1 MKNIYLA
8 VVLLFAFFM
17 QGCAAALVGGLFYS
31 SSKSKEQKRVFLVE
45 FNKNNTER
53 ESKGL
58 KPLDLCEAKVSFDT
72 DWAFEDK
79 ECEERFKDKVKKA
92 PPEETDY

>member
-1 MKNIYLA
+1 MKNLYLA
-8 VVLLFAFFM
+8 VVLLFAFFI

-31 SSKSKEQKRVFLVE
+31 SSKSKEQKRAFLVE

-58 KPLDLCEAKVSFDT
+58 KPLDLCEAKVAFDT
-72 DWAFEDK
+72 KWAFENK
-79 ECEERFKDKVKKA
+79 ECEERFKDKVKKSTN
-92 PPEETDY
+92 EETD